1 MTSEPTDKRELL
13 RRTLI
18 ISGALVGACV
28 LFVGTL
34 TLVAASALGHAIA
47 DTGSTGSEGA
57 HSAVSPRSPT
67 VSNSS
72 NGAGRHSGP

>member
-18 ISGALVGACV
+18 VSGALVGACV

-47 DTGSTGSEGA
+47 DTGSGSDAA
-57 HSAVSPRSPT
+57 HSAASARSPT

-72 NGAGRHSGP
+72 NGAGRHPGP